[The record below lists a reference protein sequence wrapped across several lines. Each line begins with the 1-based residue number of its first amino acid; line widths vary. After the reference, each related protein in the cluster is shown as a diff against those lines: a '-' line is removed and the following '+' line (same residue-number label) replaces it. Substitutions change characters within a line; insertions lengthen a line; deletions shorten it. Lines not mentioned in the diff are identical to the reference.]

1 MPVVSGDT
9 YKWWDIPPHTVAV
22 SVKVGEDHK
31 RRLDRLREDLKRL
44 RGEAITA
51 QEVLERLI
59 DIGAAKPDLVLETY
73 SRVKYPLPPARIR
86 AIHAIADDWGGVTS
100 EEDIDA
106 TLYGGRRRR
115 RS

>member
-1 MPVVSGDT
+1 M
-9 YKWWDIPPHTVAV
+9 AV
-22 SVKVGEDHK
+22 SVKIREAHK
-31 RRLDRLREDLKRL
+31 ERLDRLREDLERL
-44 RGEAITA
+44 RGESMSA

-59 DIGAAKPDLVLETY
+59 DIGASKPDLIMEAY
-73 SRVKYPLPPARIR
+73 SRVRYPLSPARIR

-106 TLYGGRRRR
+106 TLYGGRKRR